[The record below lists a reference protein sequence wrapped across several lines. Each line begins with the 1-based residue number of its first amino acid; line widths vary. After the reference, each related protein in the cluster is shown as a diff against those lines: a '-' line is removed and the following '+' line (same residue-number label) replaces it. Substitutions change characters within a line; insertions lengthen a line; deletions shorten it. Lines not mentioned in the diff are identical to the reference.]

1 MSSFYWKLFLKSL
14 LLFIT
19 FLNVESAYLV
29 KGFLHKLCQCF
40 DVSFVQLWFITRAR
54 NKFAEII
61 AFVEYYYLIVS
72 DAQNKESKR
81 QLFWNVNET
90 QKHYSLLIDS
100 FTLLSVLNL
109 FCLVAFAES
118 KFEHFRIGF
127 SSFIVLRFQAL
138 ISTMLGIPEEN
149 LRPC

>member
-1 MSSFYWKLFLKSL
+1 MSSFYGQLFLKLL

-19 FLNVESAYLV
+19 LLNIEGAYLV

-40 DVSFVQLWFITRAR
+40 DVPFVQLWFITRAR

-61 AFVEYYYLIVS
+61 AFAEYYLIIS
-72 DAQNKESKR
+72 DAQNKEWKR

-90 QKHYSLLIDS
+90 QKSYSLLIDS
-100 FTLLSVLNL
+100 FILLSVLNL

>member
-1 MSSFYWKLFLKSL
+1 MLKVLTLSKD
-14 LLFIT
+14 FFT
-19 FLNVESAYLV
+19 NFANVSM
-29 KGFLHKLCQCF
+29 FQ
-40 DVSFVQLWFITRAR
+40 FVQLWFITRAR

-61 AFVEYYYLIVS
+61 AFVEYYYLIIS
-72 DAQNKESKR
+72 DVQNKESKR

-100 FTLLSVLNL
+100 FTQLSVLNL

-118 KFEHFRIGF
+118 KFEHFHIGF

>member
-1 MSSFYWKLFLKSL
+1 MLKVLTLSKD
-14 LLFIT
+14 FFT
-19 FLNVESAYLV
+19 NFANVSM
-29 KGFLHKLCQCF
+29 FQ
-40 DVSFVQLWFITRAR
+40 FVQLWFITRAR

-61 AFVEYYYLIVS
+61 AFVEYYYLIIS
-72 DAQNKESKR
+72 DVQNKESKR